1 MSIKQHH
8 LLLILLIK
16 DFTETSWETLLLL
29 IIIIIIII
37 SRPHNLETSF
47 SINGP
52 KISNTLLQTI
62 IIIQIRYTLIRVVP
76 ILIKKDILN
85 NTSTSIKPLIHGIRI
100 ILSRI
105 INGIK
110 IIPST
115 KTLLRLD
122 LMFGG
127 IMGTPGSPNRWD
139 NRIRDT
145 HNRETL
151 ISGPH
156 VWVRPIDDRI

>member
-16 DFTETSWETLLLL
+16 DFTETSWETLLLI

-127 IMGTPGSPNRWD
+127 IMGTPEAQIDG
-139 NRIRDT
+139 T
-145 HNRETL
+145 TE
-151 ISGPH
+151 SGIPTTEKH
-156 VWVRPIDDRI
+156 

>member
-1 MSIKQHH
+1 MSIKQLYLH
-8 LLLILLIK
+8 LILLIK
-16 DFTETSWETLLLL
+16 DFTETTWETLLLL
-29 IIIIIIII
+29 IIIIII

-76 ILIKKDILN
+76 ILIKKYILN
-85 NTSTSIKPLIHGIRI
+85 NTSTSIKLLIHGIRI

-115 KTLLRLD
+115 KNLLRLD
-122 LMFGG
+122 VRGNYG
-127 IMGTPGSPNRWD
+127 QPGSPNRWD

-145 HNRETL
+145 HSRETL
-151 ISGPH
+151 
-156 VWVRPIDDRI
+156 WVRTIDDRI